1 MKRGAIGLMSIAKTN
16 LAQILFDAAT
26 THASRVCLRPPHA
39 EPWTY
44 HQVHERACELG
55 ADLLER
61 GASPGDRVLVQIE
74 KSPQAVCLYLACV
87 YAGLVYVP
95 LNTAYTESELAYF
108 LQDAEPVFLL
118 RDKVCPTS
126 GRTRML
132 LANKLFEASRDC
144 PPLGAPCS
152 ARLDDPAAVLYTS
165 GTTGRPK
172 GAVLSHRNLVCNARA
187 LRAAW
192 DWQDDDVLLH
202 ALPIY
207 HVHGLFVAL
216 HCAFFSGSEVR
227 FLPRFNVEDVLAF
240 LPGSTVMMGVPTHY
254 SRLLESEAF
263 DAGACETMRVFVS
276 GSAPM
281 TLQLHEQFEARTG
294 HRVVERYGLTEGMIL
309 TSSPLD
315 DRLVPG
321 TVGFP
326 LRGVTL
332 RISPDEAVSG
342 AEASSDSIGEV
353 QVKSPGEF
361 LGYLGNSEATAEA
374 YTEDGFLR
382 TGDLGSLDSEG
393 RLSITG
399 RTKDLIISG
408 GLNVYP
414 KELETLIDELPGV
427 RESAVIGVPHH
438 DFGEAVVAVV
448 ASDQDIEVAGL
459 REVLADQLAK
469 FKLPK
474 EVVRIPELPRN
485 QMGKVQKV
493 ELRRR
498 YSRLFAQQSGD
509 GS

>member
-1 MKRGAIGLMSIAKTN
+1 MNIN
-16 LAQILFDAAT
+16 LAEILFDAAT
-26 THASRVCLRPPHA
+26 THASRVCLRPPRA
-39 EPWTY
+39 EPWSY

-55 ADLLER
+55 AELLRR

-87 YAGLVYVP
+87 YAGLTYVP

-108 LQDAEPVFLL
+108 LDDAEPVCLV
-118 RDKVCPTS
+118 RDRACPTPS
-126 GRTRML
+126 RTRML
-132 LANKLFEASRDC
+132 LAKDVFDSSRGRS
-144 PPLGAPCS
+144 PLRAPCT
-152 ARLDDPAAVLYTS
+152 AGLDDPAAVLYTS
-165 GTTGRPK
+165 GTTGRSK
-172 GAVLSHRNLVCNARA
+172 GAVLSHGNLVYNARA
-187 LRAAW
+187 LREAW

-216 HCAFFSGSEVR
+216 HSAFFSGSEVR
-227 FLPRFNVEDVLAF
+227 FLPRFSVDDVLAS
-240 LPGSTVMMGVPTHY
+240 LPGTTVMMGVPTHY
-254 SRLLESEAF
+254 SRLIESSAF
-263 DAGACETMRVFVS
+263 DASACETMRVFIS

-281 TLQLHEQFEARTG
+281 TLQLHQQFETRTG

-315 DRLVPG
+315 DRLAAG

-326 LRGVTL
+326 LAGVTL
-332 RISPDEAVSG
+332 RISEVEAARG
-342 AEASSDSIGEV
+342 GDGIGEV

-361 LGYLGNSEATAEA
+361 LGYLGNPEATEEA

-382 TGDLGSLDSEG
+382 TGDLGSLDCEG

-399 RTKDLIISG
+399 RAKDLIISG

-414 KELETLIDELPGV
+414 KEVEMLIDELPGIQ
-427 RESAVIGVPHH
+427 ESAVIGVPHP
-438 DFGEAVVAVV
+438 DFGEAVLAVV
-448 ASDQDIEVAGL
+448 ASDRDVELARL
-459 REVLADQLAK
+459 REALSGQLAR

-474 EVVRIPELPRN
+474 EVIRVAELPRN
-485 QMGKVQKV
+485 HMGKVQKV

-498 YSRLFAQQSGD
+498 YARLFANAGSGA
-509 GS
+509 S

>member
-1 MKRGAIGLMSIAKTN
+1 MSIAKTN
-16 LAQILFDAAT
+16 LAEILFDAAT
-26 THASRVCLRPPHA
+26 AHASRVCLRPPQA
-39 EPWTY
+39 DPWNY

-55 ADLLER
+55 AELLQR
-61 GASPGDRVLVQIE
+61 GASPGDRVLVHID

-108 LQDAEPVFLL
+108 LQDAEPVFLV
-118 RDKVCPTS
+118 RDQVCPTS

-132 LANKLFEASRDC
+132 LANELFDASRGGPSLD
-144 PPLGAPCS
+144 APCS
-152 ARLDDPAAVLYTS
+152 ANLNDPAAVLYTS
-165 GTTGRPK
+165 GTTGHPK
-172 GAVLSHRNLVCNARA
+172 GAVLSHGNLVYNARA
-187 LRAAW
+187 LREAW
-192 DWQDDDVLLH
+192 NWQDDDVLLH

-216 HCAFFSGSEVR
+216 HSAFFSGSEVR
-227 FLPRFNVEDVLAF
+227 FLPRFNVDDVLEC

-263 DAGACETMRVFVS
+263 DASVCGTMRVFIS

-281 TLQLHEQFEARTG
+281 TLQLHEQFEARTR

-315 DRLVPG
+315 ERLVPG

-326 LRGVTL
+326 LSGVTL
-332 RISPDEAVSG
+332 RISEDEAGSG
-342 AEASSDSIGEV
+342 AKASGRSIGEV
-353 QVKSPGEF
+353 QVRSPGEF

-382 TGDLGSLDSEG
+382 TGDLGSLDDEG

-399 RTKDLIISG
+399 RAKDLIISG

-414 KELETLIDELPGV
+414 KEVEMLIDALPGIQ
-427 RESAVIGVPHH
+427 ESAVIGVPHH

-448 ASDQDIEVAGL
+448 ASDQDIEVADL
-459 REVLADQLAK
+459 REVLSDQLAR

-474 EVVRIPELPRN
+474 EVICVPELPRN

-498 YSRLFAQQSGD
+498 YSRLFAPESGNT
-509 GS
+509 S